1 MDRSM
6 LLVTAIAVLIS
17 GCSTSMLSKY
27 QTPYGVRNPIIVGE
41 FSPTAQGSTKES
53 ETMLADSA
61 QIWVNAYRSAKT
73 MNMGDAGYDEAIYR
87 YVDTGV
93 TYSKLLCSS
102 YFDRLDFS
110 HAHRNFA
117 QKELGLLGGLS
128 SALMGLAG
136 ASSGAIAATGSTFGF
151 GGASFDAYNE
161 AFLFGVDIKKLQL
174 LVKERQSQK
183 ESDIFG
189 KLNAEGKVYPESI
202 DTLAQAQRAL
212 DDYVFHC
219 TQSGIMELVNDS
231 VGRRADEIKE
241 ANNSQ

>member
-1 MDRSM
+1 MDR
-6 LLVTAIAVLIS
+6 AVLYVAALSVLMS
-17 GCSTSMLSKY
+17 GCSTSPLSKY
-27 QTPYGVRNPIIVGE
+27 QTPYGVRNPIIEGQ
-41 FSPTAQGSTKES
+41 FSPAAQGSTS
-53 ETMLADSA
+53 EAQTMLGDSA
-61 QIWVNAYRSAKT
+61 QIWVNAYRSVKA
-73 MNMGDAGYDEAIYR
+73 MNEGDAGYNGAVYK

-161 AFLFGVDIKKLQL
+161 AFLFGVDIRKLQL

-189 KLNAEGKVYPESI
+189 RLNAVGKTYPESI

-231 VGRRADEIKE
+231 VGRRADEIRE
-241 ANNSQ
+241 ENTQ